1 MAEGRNRAYD
11 PGGGS
16 EILKLTPIAHA
27 EMNVL
32 AAVSTERDLSGCILW
47 SSQEPCSMCT
57 AAAAFVGIG
66 TVRYLAPD
74 PWAVATWHRRSRK
87 GMDAMPSPKPLRI
100 IGPSEDHR
108 WVAAATV
115 LFLLSIAR
123 AGGVEHP
130 TIVRNAELDPATT
143 ALVRTILEAEPTV
156 NLPASATDFFAPL
169 WSLMRA
175 APSDLRPA
183 P

>member
-16 EILKLTPIAHA
+16 DILKLTPIAHA

-32 AAVSTERDLSGCILW
+32 AAVPTERELSKSTLW

-57 AAAAFVGIG
+57 AAAAFAGIG

-74 PWAVATWHRRSRK
+74 PWGVTAQHGRSRK
-87 GMDAMPSPKPLRI
+87 GMDAMPLPEPLRI
-100 IGPSEDHR
+100 IGPFEDHH

-115 LFLLSIAR
+115 LFLVSIAR
-123 AGGVEHP
+123 SGGVEHP
-130 TIVRNAELDPATT
+130 TIVRSFELDPSTT
-143 ALVRTILEAEPTV
+143 ALVRRIIETGATV
-156 NLPASATDFFAPL
+156 NLPASATDFLAPL
-169 WSLMRA
+169 WSQIA
-175 APSDLRPA
+175 TAVSAKD
-183 P
+183 